1 MIDLFLS
8 IGYPLIDQS
17 LDKLLQHMV
26 NPPTNYLF
34 SQMLAMARSIGTSLA
49 IGVGAYEAWM
59 MILGRRGMDVMKLLR
74 IFGLALCIT
83 FSGIICKTLRT
94 PGLSL
99 ERSTHF
105 MALVQN
111 KRLDQMQIKV
121 ALKQKEYLDS
131 LRSKQ
136 AQQEEQKAAQDA
148 ATEDGIMDKIKNA
161 IDNLGLSIQN
171 QAKQVAV
178 IVETKASEFAN
189 MIIRFIGEIIFQM
202 MYYGMFIAQRVFMSV
217 MALFC
222 PIVFAMSIA
231 PPWRNAWSQW
241 VSKYVTLSLWGFI
254 IYLVVYYIDYLLWCT
269 MQSDI
274 KAYDELI
281 KGKNINTGDSIGAFG
296 FQALGT
302 TCMYVVG
309 CLAGAKILGMV
320 PEVASWLI
328 PGGVSSSAGSTVSG
342 LAGGA
347 VGFALGKSSQP
358 AGSVIS
364 TTASRT
370 ASTATGM
377 VNGGYQG
384 ARSGAQMGA
393 SVPGGPVARGIGATV
408 GAIGGATLGAVGGGL
423 RGAFTGNGGFKKSD
437 DDSSSS
443 RSSGGGSNGSAP
455 SSAGSSSIGG
465 SEGSSSSGGS
475 EGSVPGATDDSS
487 SGANKSDDDNSTDSG
502 SGGGGNGFFSNL
514 FGGHSDREG
523 PKWPQQHSTDPD

>member
-17 LDKLLQHMV
+17 LDQLLQHMV
-26 NPPTNYLF
+26 NPPTNYLY
-34 SQMLAMARSIGTSLA
+34 SYMLAIARSLGAVLSIC
-49 IGVGAYEAWM
+49 VGGYEAWM

-83 FSGIICKTLRT
+83 FSGTICKLLRT

-99 ERSTHF
+99 ESHTHY

-111 KRLDQMQIKV
+111 KRLDQMQIDI

-222 PIVFAMSIA
+222 PIIFAMSIA
-231 PPWRNAWSQW
+231 PPFRNAWSQW

-254 IYLVVYYIDYLLWCT
+254 IYLVIYYVDYLLWCT
-269 MQSDI
+269 LQSDI
-274 KAYDELI
+274 KAYEGLI

-320 PEVASWLI
+320 PVVASWLI
-328 PGGVSSSAGSTVSG
+328 PGGVSSSAGSAASSVVSSA
-342 LAGGA
+342 AGTAKSAGRYAASATGTA
-347 VGFALGKSSQP
+347 VKH
-358 AGSVIS
+358 
-364 TTASRT
+364 TAS
-370 ASTATGM
+370 AATGM
-377 VNGGYQG
+377 ISGGFQG

-487 SGANKSDDDNSTDSG
+487 SGANKSDDDDSTG
-502 SGGGGNGFFSNL
+502 PGGGGNGLFSNL

>member
-34 SQMLAMARSIGTSLA
+34 SQMLAMARSIGASLA

-269 MQSDI
+269 LQSDI

-328 PGGVSSSAGSTVSG
+328 PGGVSSSAGSAASS
-342 LAGGA
+342 L
-347 VGFALGKSSQP
+347 VGSA
-358 AGSVIS
+358 AGSAGRS
-364 TTASRT
+364 AASATGTAVT
-370 ASTATGM
+370 HAASAATGM
-377 VNGGYQG
+377 VSGGYQG
-384 ARSGAQMGA
+384 AKSGAQMGA
-393 SVPGGPVARGIGATV
+393 SVPGGPVAKGA
-408 GAIGGATLGAVGGGL
+408 GAIVGGITGATLGAVGGGL
-423 RGAFTGNGGFKKSD
+423 KGAFTGNGGFKKSD

-443 RSSGGGSNGSAP
+443 RSSGGGSKGSAP
-455 SSAGSSSIGG
+455 SSAGSSS
-465 SEGSSSSGGS
+465 SGDS

-487 SGANKSDDDNSTDSG
+487 SGAKKSDDDNSTG
-502 SGGGGNGFFSNL
+502 SGGRGNGFFSNL
-514 FGGHSDREG
+514 FGGHSDKEG

>member
-1 MIDLFLS
+1 MLDLFLS

-17 LDKLLQHMV
+17 LDKLLEHMV

-34 SQMLAMARSIGTSLA
+34 SYILAMARSIGASIA

-83 FSGIICKTLRT
+83 FSGIICKVLRT

-99 ERSTHF
+99 ESHTHY

-111 KRLDQMQIKV
+111 KKLDAMQIDI

-171 QAKQVAV
+171 QAKEVAV

-189 MIIRFIGEIIFQM
+189 MIIRFIGELIFQM

-254 IYLVVYYIDYLLWCT
+254 IYLVVYYIDYLMWCT
-269 MQSDI
+269 LQSDI
-274 KAYDELI
+274 KAYEGLI
-281 KGKNINTGDSIGAFG
+281 KDKNINTGDSIGAFG
-296 FQALGT
+296 LQAIGT

-328 PGGVSSSAGSTVSG
+328 PGGISSSAGSTVSG
-342 LAGGA
+342 LASGA
-347 VGFALGKSSQP
+347 TGFALGKSYS
-358 AGSVIS
+358 AATSVSS
-364 TTASRT
+364 TVVRHTAS
-370 ASTATGM
+370 AGTG
-377 VNGGYQG
+377 VVSGGYQG
-384 ARSGAQMGA
+384 AKSGAQMGS
-393 SVPGGPVARGIGATV
+393 SVPGGPVAKGAGATLGTV
-408 GAIGGATLGAVGGGL
+408 GGAVLGAVGGGL
-423 RGAFTGNGGFKKSD
+423 KGAFTGNGGFKKSD

-443 RSSGGGSNGSAP
+443 RSSGGGSKGSAT
-455 SSAGSSSIGG
+455 SSAD
-465 SEGSSSSGGS
+465 SSSSGGS
-475 EGSVPGATDDSS
+475 EGSVPGATDNSP
-487 SGANKSDDDNSTDSG
+487 SGAKKSDDDNSTG
-502 SGGGGNGFFSNL
+502 SGGGGKGLFSNL
-514 FGGHSDREG
+514 FGGHSDKEG